1 MGITKEYGC
10 GICGRTYATLEERNK
25 CETECLNEQKKQKAK
40 AEKIAKA
47 IPTNSDR
54 EIKIEWA
61 KDYFEPDT
69 VMAKQNDNVAQLCH
83 YFRKL
88 KKVIAD
94 AKKFGIGD
102 TRLPDDAYVLLY
114 ENEIVDELLGHNPI
128 KIYCM
133 EEAAYVMSLSKYL
146 NAFQYTSC
154 SSGGYWQVEKSWPRN
169 FGYYC
174 KPACDYQVFCDLPL
188 TFPDFEQYKEA
199 LYRYNSYK
207 NTNGI
212 SLSDFYS
219 GSKFLSETPQ
229 YEFVPK
235 FVLNAEAQFFREKSY
250 NALDEQRKW
259 EKKENISN
267 SGDISGFLLNAL
279 AVFSLIISGIAVV
292 AKLILRDFEDI
303 GWLIFTFILIFLG
316 LKIDVNSSADNRID
330 EIIFKSNNKSVDN
343 RDWKDKL

>member
-1 MGITKEYGC
+1 ME
-10 GICGRTYATLEERNK
+10 
-25 CETECLNEQKKQKAK
+25 
-40 AEKIAKA
+40 
-47 IPTNSDR
+47 

-69 VMAKQNDNVAQLCH
+69 VMAKQNDNVAQLCY
-83 YFRKL
+83 YFRHL
-88 KKVIAD
+88 KEIIAW
-94 AKKFGIGD
+94 AKELNVGD
-102 TRLPDDAYVLLY
+102 TRLPDDEYVLLY
-114 ENEIVDELLGHNPI
+114 EDEIAKECCANQNLRLV
-128 KIYCM
+128 CM
-133 EEAAYVMSLSKYL
+133 EYAAQAMSMRKYL
-146 NAFQYTSC
+146 NAFQYNQ
-154 SSGGYWQVEKSWPRN
+154 GNYDNYWQVEKSWPRN

-188 TFPDFEQYKEA
+188 TFSNFEQCKEA

-219 GSKFLSETPQ
+219 GSKFLLEAPA

-235 FVLNAEAQFFREKSY
+235 FVLNAEEQFFREKNY

-279 AVFSLIISGIAVV
+279 AVFSLIISGIAIM

-303 GWLIFTFILIFLG
+303 GWFIFIFILIFLG

-330 EIIFKSNNKSVDN
+330 EIIFKSNNKPVDK

>member
-1 MGITKEYGC
+1 M
-10 GICGRTYATLEERNK
+10 
-25 CETECLNEQKKQKAK
+25 EQD
-40 AEKIAKA
+40 
-47 IPTNSDR
+47 SY
-54 EIKIEWA
+54 IKIEWA

-69 VMAKQNDNVAQLCH
+69 IMAKQNDNVAQLCH

-102 TRLPDDAYVLLY
+102 TRLPDDVYVLLY

-188 TFPDFEQYKEA
+188 TFSDFAQCKEA

-207 NTNGI
+207 NTNGMSL

-219 GSKFLSETPQ
+219 GSKFLSETPA

-235 FVLNAEAQFFREKSY
+235 FVLDAEAQFFREKNY

-259 EKKENISN
+259 EKKHPPTNNNSSGLEWFLFIQLTLLILVSLVAVIAKLVNADFENIGWCIFCAIISSLILKTVYKDLFLPSN
-267 SGDISGFLLNAL
+267 SAS
-279 AVFSLIISGIAVV
+279 
-292 AKLILRDFEDI
+292 
-303 GWLIFTFILIFLG
+303 
-316 LKIDVNSSADNRID
+316 NRID
-330 EIIFKSNNKSVDN
+330 EIIFKSNNKPVDN

>member
-1 MGITKEYGC
+1 ME
-10 GICGRTYATLEERNK
+10 
-25 CETECLNEQKKQKAK
+25 
-40 AEKIAKA
+40 
-47 IPTNSDR
+47 

-69 VMAKQNDNVAQLCH
+69 VMTKQNDNVAQLCY
-83 YFRKL
+83 YFRHL
-88 KKVIAD
+88 KEIIAW
-94 AKKFGIGD
+94 AKELNVGD
-102 TRLPDDAYVLLY
+102 TRLPDDEYVLLY
-114 ENEIVDELLGHNPI
+114 EDEIAKECCANQNLSLV
-128 KIYCM
+128 CM
-133 EEAAYVMSLSKYL
+133 EYAAQAMSMRKYL
-146 NAFQYTSC
+146 NAFQYNQ
-154 SSGGYWQVEKSWPRN
+154 GNNDGYWQVEKSWPRN

-235 FVLNAEAQFFREKSY
+235 FVLDAEAQFFREKSY
-250 NALDEQRKW
+250 NALDEQHKW

-267 SGDISGFLLNAL
+267 SGDMSGFLLKAFFGFGFMTGC
-279 AVFSLIISGIAVV
+279 VGFIATLV
-292 AKLILRDFEDI
+292 LGDFENI
-303 GWLIFTFILIFLG
+303 GWIALYLVFMFFMLRIEIGT
-316 LKIDVNSSADNRID
+316 NPSDNRID
-330 EIIFKSNNKSVDN
+330 EIIFKSNNKPVDN